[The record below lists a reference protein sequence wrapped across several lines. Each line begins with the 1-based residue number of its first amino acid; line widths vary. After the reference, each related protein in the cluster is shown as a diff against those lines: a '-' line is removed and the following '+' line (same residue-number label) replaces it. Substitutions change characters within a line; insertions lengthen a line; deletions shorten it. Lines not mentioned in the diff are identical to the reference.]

1 MYTYIHT
8 HIYIY
13 IYIYI
18 YCTHLYVYFYIHIS
32 CSKDRKQR
40 REPANRCYRILNYLF
55 MFIHYTIYLIFQG
68 LGNVSHQKHPGPTSN
83 CDFAPRASVHVRRY
97 GSGEYGATITMPAD
111 NSEKHASL
119 QSAVQVATRVTLAR
133 VARHNS
139 SGSRAYTRE
148 LRAFF
153 DCSAKHPSDAS
164 STSTGAAAVAVEDT
178 SPLVVAQGDIFGIW
192 VATHSGGGAPAAFSD
207 SESDTDEAL
216 RADTRDVDA
225 GTVDA
230 DALDVH
236 AHVLQP
242 ADTPTPAHTHI
253 SAQTPTARPSGDA
266 GNSNATNGEQQFGRP
281 GFDLVYFQV
290 ATLESAESAKEGS
303 RTSML
308 VDISRTIMS
317 AQVCAHS
324 RGIHICTHE

>member
-1 MYTYIHT
+1 
-8 HIYIY
+8 
-13 IYIYI
+13 
-18 YCTHLYVYFYIHIS
+18 
-32 CSKDRKQR
+32 
-40 REPANRCYRILNYLF
+40 
-55 MFIHYTIYLIFQG
+55 LIFQG
-68 LGNVSHQKHPGPTSN
+68 LGNVPYQKHPGPTSN

-97 GSGEYGATITMPAD
+97 GSGEYGATITTQAAK
-111 NSEKHASL
+111 SEKHASL

-153 DCSAKHPSDAS
+153 DCSAKHDAS

-216 RADTRDVDA
+216 GPDTTDVDA
-225 GTVDA
+225 DTVDA
-230 DALDVH
+230 DALDAH
-236 AHVLQP
+236 AHVPQP
-242 ADTPTPAHTHI
+242 TDTPTPAHTHI
-253 SAQTPTARPSGDA
+253 SAQTPTARPSEDA

-303 RTSML
+303 HTSML

-317 AQVCAHS
+317 AQVCTHTP
-324 RGIHICTHE
+324 GIYICTHE